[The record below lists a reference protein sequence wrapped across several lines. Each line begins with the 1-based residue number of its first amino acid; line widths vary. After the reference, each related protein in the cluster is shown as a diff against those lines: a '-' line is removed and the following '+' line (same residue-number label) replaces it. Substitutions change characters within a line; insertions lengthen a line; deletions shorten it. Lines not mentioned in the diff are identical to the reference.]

1 MNERQI
7 SLDPA
12 ERQFLAHAIAADEI
26 WPPREDLGRL
36 LDQVPD
42 GDHAGGP
49 RLRATLLALA
59 LRGGDEGERTLEL
72 SPGELWL
79 IDTVLQ
85 RRDLRRE
92 KLPDGRPLAEFA
104 AKIWELILDVHEQQL
119 PHDVQK
125 GQSMPE
131 TKTPTR
137 TPAKSSPAPR
147 PYFDPGT
154 VREPRAI
161 CPQQRRE
168 EGWEAI

>member
-12 ERQFLAHAIAADEI
+12 ERQFLAQAIAADET

-59 LRGGDEGERTLEL
+59 LRGGDEGERTLFL

-79 IDTVLQ
+79 IDTVLL

-104 AKIWELILDVHEQQL
+104 AKIWELILDVHDQQL
-119 PHDVQK
+119 PHDLRKESEHAGDQDADQDASEVVASAEALLRSRH
-125 GQSMPE
+125 GEGASGDL
-131 TKTPTR
+131 
-137 TPAKSSPAPR
+137 PATA
-147 PYFDPGT
+147 
-154 VREPRAI
+154 A
-161 CPQQRRE
+161 
-168 EGWEAI
+168 

>member
-119 PHDVQK
+119 PHDVRK
-125 GQSMPE
+125 GAEHAGDEDADQDASE
-131 TKTPTR
+131 VVASAEALLR
-137 TPAKSSPAPR
+137 SRHSEGAEGDLPAA
-147 PYFDPGT
+147 
-154 VREPRAI
+154 A
-161 CPQQRRE
+161 
-168 EGWEAI
+168 A